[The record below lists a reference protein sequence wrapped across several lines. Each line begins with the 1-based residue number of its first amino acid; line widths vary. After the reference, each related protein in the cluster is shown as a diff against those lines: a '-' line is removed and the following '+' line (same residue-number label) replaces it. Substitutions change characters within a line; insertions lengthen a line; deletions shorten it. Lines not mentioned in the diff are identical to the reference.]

1 MLLRHDVVRGR
12 TGADQSTIAS
22 TINSMDALLR
32 HKYKFALVALL
43 GGASIVAI
51 LLLWGRVAYS
61 KANDYP
67 SLVRNLSLAWIPFLV
82 ALAAYVIS
90 WSRPLLYLVVP
101 VFVLVWLIFFP
112 NAPYMLTEFH
122 HLRVDTAAA
131 PLWLDVLLLIWF
143 AWTGLFLGVASLYLV
158 QEIVARAFGEIAGWF
173 FALVVIALGS
183 VGIYLGRFLRW
194 NSWDILQEPVPIA
207 RDVWGWFRH
216 PTSNLRAYGFTALFT
231 ILFLFVYLAF
241 HAFGHIMAERRLK

>member
-1 MLLRHDVVRGR
+1 
-12 TGADQSTIAS
+12 
-22 TINSMDALLR
+22 MDPLWQ
-32 HKYKFALVALL
+32 HKHKLALVALL
-43 GGASIVAI
+43 GSATILAI
-51 LLLWGRVAYS
+51 FLLLARTAYS

-82 ALAAYVIS
+82 ALVAYFVS

-101 VFVLVWLIFFP
+101 ICVFVWLIFFP

-122 HLRVDTAAA
+122 HLRINIASA

-143 AWTGLFLGVASLYLV
+143 AWTGLFLGVASLYLI
-158 QEIVARAFGEIAGWF
+158 QEIVARTFGEVAGWL
-173 FALVVIALGS
+173 FAFLVIGLGS

-194 NSWDILQEPVPIA
+194 NSWDILQEPIPIA
-207 RDVWGWFRH
+207 KDVWGWFQH
-216 PTSNLRAYGFTALFT
+216 PTSNLRAYGFTILFT

-241 HAFGHIMAERRLK
+241 HAFGYIMAERRVK